1 MIRDAKWITLVK
13 CDQLYNAASHGA
25 DYNRSTFVGADN
37 KQRTWESMERKTRS
51 KDSKVDAVG
60 ILAILEKPTGPELL
74 LQKQFR
80 PPVDKVCIE
89 IPAGLLDEGETPEA
103 CAIRELKEETG
114 YIGEVISHDGVTASP
129 IMFNDPGMCRS
140 ELATTN

>member
-1 MIRDAKWITLVK
+1 MNSLHGTGS
-13 CDQLYNAASHGA
+13 NGA
-25 DYNRSTFVGADN
+25 DYDRSTFTGADN
-37 KQRTWESMERKTRS
+37 KQRTWESMERLTRS
-51 KDSKVDAVG
+51 KESKVDAVG
-60 ILAILEKPTGPELL
+60 ILAILEKSTGPEVL

-114 YIGEVISHDGVTASP
+114 YVGEIISHDGVTASP
-129 IMFNDPGMCRS
+129 IMFNDPGTCD
-140 ELATTN
+140 

>member
-13 CDQLYNAASHGA
+13 YDRICHTDLHGA

-60 ILAILEKPTGPELL
+60 ILAILKKPTGPELL

-103 CAIRELKEETG
+103 CAVRELKEETG
-114 YIGEVISHDGVTASP
+114 YVGDVISHDGVTASP
-129 IMFNDPGMCRS
+129 IMFNDPGMCAS
-140 ELATTN
+140 QPAVTD